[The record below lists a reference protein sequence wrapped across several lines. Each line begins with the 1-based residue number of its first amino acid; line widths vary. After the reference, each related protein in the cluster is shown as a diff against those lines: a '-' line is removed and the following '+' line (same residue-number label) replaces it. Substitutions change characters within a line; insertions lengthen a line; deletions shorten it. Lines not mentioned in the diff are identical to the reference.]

1 MKYLKYVTVI
11 AAPLLFAAGC
21 ETTAQQQEISKLE
34 SQVMANKKTADD
46 AAAAARAAA
55 VAAQD
60 AATAARAA
68 AAEAKAASDKADR
81 LFSRNLRK

>member
-1 MKYLKYVTVI
+1 MKYLKYLAVI

-21 ETTAQQQEISKLE
+21 ETTAQQQDTSALE

-46 AAAAARAAA
+46 AAMSAKEAAAAAREAAA
-55 VAAQD
+55 AAQ
-60 AATAARAA
+60 AA